1 MTQDQAYVLTP
12 STTDSSK
19 IERLSPGL
27 TREWL
32 SGRVVIYTLTD
43 SRRETIDAWIAAF
56 KSDIASWPADRPFLV
71 MHDFSVKGPISTP
84 YARRRAQELVDAR
97 PDVRGRAAIIFPRN
111 SLMITMIQ
119 LFLSRQRNPARKQR
133 AFSTRELG
141 IAWLLDTRHVMGN

>member
-1 MTQDQAYVLTP
+1 MKQDQAYVLSP
-12 STTDSSK
+12 LAPDSSN

-56 KSDIASWPADRPFLV
+56 KFDIAKWPADRPFLV
-71 MHDFSVKGPISTP
+71 MHDFSVKGAISTP
-84 YARRRAQELVDAR
+84 YGRSRAQELVDAR
-97 PDVRGRAAIIFPRN
+97 PDVHGRAAVIFPRN
-111 SLMITMIQ
+111 ALMITMIQ

-133 AFSTRELG
+133 VFPNRELG
-141 IAWLLDTRHVMGN
+141 IAWLLDTRRTVYG

>member
-12 STTDSSK
+12 STTDSSN

-56 KSDIASWPADRPFLV
+56 KSDIAKWPADRPFLV
-71 MHDFSVKGPISTP
+71 MHDFSVKWPISTP
-84 YARRRAQELVDAR
+84 NARRPAQELVEAR
-97 PDVRGRAAIIFPRN
+97 PDVKGRAVIIFPRN
-111 SLMITMIQ
+111 AIMISMIQ
-119 LFLSRQRNPARKQR
+119 LFLSRQRNPARKQC

-141 IAWLLDTRHVMGN
+141 IAWQLDTRRTTNS